1 MAGAKRTEQRA
12 NRSNFKAEGIDLFIS
27 AMAGSK
33 RAGERS
39 RNAVNP
45 TTQFSRTRGHVEE
58 GSSAASKLN
67 ERIKKPRKSGIKLQ
81 IRYTAMLFRNE
92 CLNALSP
99 VGSHA
104 TPAFRFVKTQKKTN
118 FAHTKFNTHTVPIS
132 FIPNIFK
139 RDLMLMMTPSRP
151 NYARQ
156 HAKP

>member
-12 NRSNFKAEGIDLFIS
+12 NRSNFKAGGIDLFIL

-58 GSSAASKLN
+58 GSTPASKLN
-67 ERIKKPRKSGIKLQ
+67 EQIKKTIKPRKSGIKLQ

-92 CLNALSP
+92 CSNALTLSP

-104 TPAFRFVKTQKKTN
+104 IPAFRFVKNQKKKNKN
-118 FAHTKFNTHTVPIS
+118 FARHQVQHPHTIHFVV
-132 FIPNIFK
+132 
-139 RDLMLMMTPSRP
+139 SR
-151 NYARQ
+151 
-156 HAKP
+156 

>member
-1 MAGAKRTEQRA
+1 MARARRTEQRDK
-12 NRSNFKAEGIDLFIS
+12 RSNFKAEGIDLFIS

-92 CLNALSP
+92 CSMHSLSP

-104 TPAFRFVKTQKKTN
+104 IPAFRFVKTKKKEQN
-118 FAHTKFNTHTVPIS
+118 FARHQVNTHTVH
-132 FIPNIFK
+132 
-139 RDLMLMMTPSRP
+139 LVVSR
-151 NYARQ
+151 
-156 HAKP
+156 